1 MDKLKY
7 KMIPEGT
14 LNDQI
19 IPLNLIFVDARDVKA
34 AGLSFRE
41 AFERI
46 AKTIKEPSMM
56 NIIDLDC
63 VTTTSDGLMVEGAI
77 VAMAASDRN
86 RIHPEFGFLE
96 MLDVPYSKELI
107 AEEPHLRQWD
117 ILYPGRHLV
126 MGPKSKLLPIHNA
139 AMTGR
144 ACNNNGGT
152 EVWSIATMEELLLP
166 ILGQI
171 EIVRGGKVIV
181 GKTGEVIS
189 VSIGMVVG
197 EEYGRIM
204 PHRAFHVGQTA
215 HRSGEKAK
223 GLKAH
228 IPVITCDKK
237 VLARYIIQALDAGM
251 VPGRDIG
258 PAPSIL
264 VIARLLGKEIDMEH
278 IEEAAFEELASVG
291 FTKEWI
297 TAPAE
302 RMQPEEIISQ
312 ADTLL
317 PGGKDYRIFDAE
329 DIVEVRYADI

>member
-1 MDKLKY
+1 
-7 KMIPEGT
+7 
-14 LNDQI
+14 
-19 IPLNLIFVDARDVKA
+19 
-34 AGLSFRE
+34 
-41 AFERI
+41 
-46 AKTIKEPSMM
+46 
-56 NIIDLDC
+56 
-63 VTTTSDGLMVEGAI
+63 
-77 VAMAASDRN
+77 
-86 RIHPEFGFLE
+86 
-96 MLDVPYSKELI
+96 
-107 AEEPHLRQWD
+107 
-117 ILYPGRHLV
+117 
-126 MGPKSKLLPIHNA
+126 
-139 AMTGR
+139 MTGR

>member
-1 MDKLKY
+1 
-7 KMIPEGT
+7 
-14 LNDQI
+14 
-19 IPLNLIFVDARDVKA
+19 
-34 AGLSFRE
+34 
-41 AFERI
+41 
-46 AKTIKEPSMM
+46 
-56 NIIDLDC
+56 
-63 VTTTSDGLMVEGAI
+63 
-77 VAMAASDRN
+77 
-86 RIHPEFGFLE
+86 
-96 MLDVPYSKELI
+96 
-107 AEEPHLRQWD
+107 
-117 ILYPGRHLV
+117 
-126 MGPKSKLLPIHNA
+126 
-139 AMTGR
+139 
-144 ACNNNGGT
+144 
-152 EVWSIATMEELLLP
+152 
-166 ILGQI
+166 
-171 EIVRGGKVIV
+171 VIV

>member
-7 KMIPEGT
+7 KMIPEGM

-126 MGPKSKLLPIHNA
+126 MGPKAKLLPIHNA

-152 EVWSIATMEELLLP
+152 EVWSRC
-166 ILGQI
+166 
-171 EIVRGGKVIV
+171 V
-181 GKTGEVIS
+181 
-189 VSIGMVVG
+189 
-197 EEYGRIM
+197 
-204 PHRAFHVGQTA
+204 
-215 HRSGEKAK
+215 
-223 GLKAH
+223 
-228 IPVITCDKK
+228 
-237 VLARYIIQALDAGM
+237 
-251 VPGRDIG
+251 
-258 PAPSIL
+258 
-264 VIARLLGKEIDMEH
+264 
-278 IEEAAFEELASVG
+278 
-291 FTKEWI
+291 
-297 TAPAE
+297 
-302 RMQPEEIISQ
+302 
-312 ADTLL
+312 
-317 PGGKDYRIFDAE
+317 
-329 DIVEVRYADI
+329 

>member
-126 MGPKSKLLPIHNA
+126 MGPKAKLLPIHNA
-139 AMTGR
+139 AMT
-144 ACNNNGGT
+144 
-152 EVWSIATMEELLLP
+152 
-166 ILGQI
+166 
-171 EIVRGGKVIV
+171 
-181 GKTGEVIS
+181 
-189 VSIGMVVG
+189 
-197 EEYGRIM
+197 
-204 PHRAFHVGQTA
+204 
-215 HRSGEKAK
+215 
-223 GLKAH
+223 
-228 IPVITCDKK
+228 D
-237 VLARYIIQALDAGM
+237 
-251 VPGRDIG
+251 
-258 PAPSIL
+258 
-264 VIARLLGKEIDMEH
+264 
-278 IEEAAFEELASVG
+278 
-291 FTKEWI
+291 
-297 TAPAE
+297 APAITTE
-302 RMQPEEIISQ
+302 ARRCGVSPRWRSCCFRFWGRSKLY
-312 ADTLL
+312 AA
-317 PGGKDYRIFDAE
+317 GK
-329 DIVEVRYADI
+329 